1 SWTGAAPDIGLRS
14 SAQLSQVPYTYDS
27 SLSVKEVFPDGK
39 LDQDLQQVDL
49 RTNNSWR
56 LKLAEVPAPEM
67 LEVQLV
73 NSVAPFILCSQLAPI
88 MRRDYTGKKH
98 VINVSAMEGKFHR
111 FHKEDRH
118 PHTNMAKA
126 ALNMLTLTSAGD

>member
-1 SWTGAAPDIGLRS
+1 
-14 SAQLSQVPYTYDS
+14 QLSQIPYNYDS

-39 LDQDLQQVDL
+39 LDADLQQIDL
-49 RTNNSWR
+49 RTTNSWR
-56 LKLAEVPAPEM
+56 FKLADVPAPEM

-73 NSVAPFILCSQLAPI
+73 NSVAPFILCSQLASLL
-88 MRRDYTGKKH
+88 RKDHTGQKH
-98 VINVSAMEGKFHR
+98 IVNVSAMEGKFHR

-126 ALNMLTLTSAGD
+126 ALNMLTLTSASDL